1 MGLHR
6 KVLTHDQKRVLK
18 QLGPFTFQQDFY
30 LAGGTALAI
39 HLGHRRSR
47 DFDWFTT
54 RQISDAMNL
63 AGLIRKESIP
73 FSVRQVARG
82 TLSGSVP
89 KVRLLFRISIPPAA
103 EGSLLAGIWLP
114 PGFPL

>member
-1 MGLHR
+1 MGFHR

-54 RQISDAMNL
+54 RPISDAMNL
-63 AGLIRKESIP
+63 AGLIREEGHSL
-73 FSVRQVARG
+73 FSEAG
-82 TLSGSVP
+82 G
-89 KVRLLFRISIPPAA
+89 
-103 EGSLLAGIWLP
+103 EGHPERVS
-114 PGFPL
+114 F